1 MKFFKLFILILIS
14 SQIHAQQLPGKWLMY
29 TPGDTYMIPAVPIF
43 EFQNDSITTYNF
55 DEIYSQAPYRVEND
69 ILYTSN
75 NRMGRIRFI
84 TENELV
90 CSPEKGVDFHWTRI
104 RPTETNL
111 SEEALAE
118 LQFKL
123 KTNESKKEIL
133 VDLGEQNS
141 ENDGF
146 RLERIGD
153 SYFLS
158 FYERK
163 KRSKVL
169 FIQKIADSEIV
180 LAGYPGQP
188 EMTAQLISE

>member
-14 SQIHAQQLPGKWLMY
+14 SQIHAQKLPGKWLMY

-90 CSPEKGVDFHWTRI
+90 CSLENGGDFHWTRI

-158 FYERK
+158 FYKRK

-169 FIQKIADSEIV
+169 FIQKVTYSEIV

-188 EMTAQLISE
+188 EMTAQLITE